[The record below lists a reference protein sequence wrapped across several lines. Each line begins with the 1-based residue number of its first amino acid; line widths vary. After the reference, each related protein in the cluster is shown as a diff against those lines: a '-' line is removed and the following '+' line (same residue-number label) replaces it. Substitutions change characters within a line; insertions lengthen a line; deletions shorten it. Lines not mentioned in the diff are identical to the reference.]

1 MTQTPSP
8 GGSPSPRRLVGVV
21 DDYAKELDKLEARSV
36 RNTIATIRRSFQ
48 TVLTDLRRHY
58 AAYVEALG
66 PLGYDPSRSTI
77 RRPGEYSAV
86 EATTKYRA
94 ILADAALFL
103 PESEINQWQ
112 VRYEQDLREAA
123 RLGGDL
129 GQQLLTLAGRP
140 IETGMFSGAD
150 PASVRA
156 AANTTA
162 ALIRGEGAKFRD
174 QLVQIVGEGATRGWG
189 ASRLELQIRQALR
202 GAKDPQRLTQ
212 RMGLEQRAALIARS
226 ELANAYAQGSLTR
239 ARTRGDAYVRVLASN
254 DERVCPT
261 CAARNGRIYPVDRL
275 VLPFHPRCR
284 CVATS
289 IPNEAVEERDPAT
302 RRILLDAERW
312 QEEHNEGLQ
321 TFAQGQYDRDLQGLR
336 RQRDRLKDPELL
348 EQIEKRIARMEEKGP
363 DLVRARL
370 ELAKALR
377 TPTASERR
385 IFGPGAQALSE
396 SVGLFD

>member
-1 MTQTPSP
+1 VTQTPAP

-58 AAYVEALG
+58 SAYVEALG
-66 PLGYDPSRSTI
+66 PVGYDPSRNTI

-103 PESEINQWQ
+103 PESEISQWQ

-140 IETGMFSGAD
+140 IEAGMFSGAD

-189 ASRLELQIRQALR
+189 PSRLELQIRQALR
-202 GAKDPQRLTQ
+202 GAKDPQGLTQ
-212 RMGLEQRAALIARS
+212 RMGLEQRAALIARA
-226 ELANAYAQGSLTR
+226 ELANAYAQGSFAR
-239 ARTRGDAYVRVLASN
+239 ARARGDAYVRVLTSK
-254 DERVCPT
+254 DERVCRT
-261 CAARNGRIYPVDRL
+261 CASRNGRIYPVDRL

-284 CVATS
+284 CVPTS

-363 DLVRARL
+363 DLVKARL

-377 TPTASERR
+377 TPTASEKR

>member
-1 MTQTPSP
+1 
-8 GGSPSPRRLVGVV
+8 V

-48 TVLTDLRRHY
+48 TVLADLRRHY
-58 AAYVEALG
+58 SAYVEALG
-66 PLGYDPSRSTI
+66 PVGYDPSRNTI

-103 PESEINQWQ
+103 PESEISQWQ

-140 IETGMFSGAD
+140 IEAGMFSGAD

-189 ASRLELQIRQALR
+189 PSRLELQIRQALR

-239 ARTRGDAYVRVLASN
+239 ARSRGDVYVRVLASN

-261 CAARNGRIYPVDRL
+261 CAARNGRVYPVDRL

-302 RRILLDAERW
+302 RRVLLDAERW
-312 QEEHNEGLQ
+312 QEEHNEGLR

-363 DLVRARL
+363 DLVKARL

-377 TPTASERR
+377 TPTASEKR